1 MEFTTRA
8 FSAPDLPDCLAI
20 EQAAVRSNHYLAD
33 VLDYYTTTRG
43 EFTVVCAEGKP
54 IGIGKLTV
62 LYDNSA
68 WLELLRVHP
77 QYQRQGAGTAI
88 YRRYF
93 EQLPQLGCGSAAMY
107 TGVKNVASAALAQ
120 NFGLQKDS
128 VFRGMTC
135 TLADV
140 CLPQSLSQLPT
151 LHPLTPQQAVEQL
164 LPHKEQLG
172 GYLNINHTFYRI
184 NEANCRGMAS
194 AGWVFGDGE
203 RVLVLGSRFQPDRAL
218 SIAAAIDRDGS
229 IPRPDLLLWAKT
241 QAAQR
246 GIPRLTAHFFL
257 PDGQSNPTVQE
268 FYQSNGFVQ
277 DPSDD
282 VVCTNHPLTK

>member
-172 GYLNINHTFYRI
+172 GYLNINHTFYR
-184 NEANCRGMAS
+184 
-194 AGWVFGDGE
+194 
-203 RVLVLGSRFQPDRAL
+203 
-218 SIAAAIDRDGS
+218 DGS

-241 QAAQR
+241 QAALR